1 MNKLVK
7 TVFKT
12 DLYKEF
18 LKSLNGI
25 LDLTDRELELLA
37 TFIDIDINTPK
48 LPNISKNVIST
59 ENRKYIRKILGITPD
74 NLSRYITKFKNQGI
88 LVKGRVE
95 DEVMVSKALV
105 PEIIGD
111 RVQVTIVLRISK
123 DESGSNDD

>member
-7 TVFKT
+7 SVSKA
-12 DLYKEF
+12 DLNTEF

-37 TFIDIDINTPK
+37 MFIAIDINTPK

-59 ENRKYIRKILGITPD
+59 ENRKYIRKVLGITPD

-88 LVKGRVE
+88 LIKGKIE
-95 DEVMVSKALV
+95 DEVVVNKALI

-111 RVQVTIVLRISK
+111 RVQITIILRVNK
-123 DESGSNDD
+123 DED

>member
-7 TVFKT
+7 SVNKA
-12 DLYKEF
+12 DLYAEF

-25 LDLTDRELELLA
+25 LDLTDRELELLG
-37 TFIDIDINTPK
+37 TFIQIDINTPK

-59 ENRKYIRKILGITPD
+59 ENRKYIRKTLGITPD

-88 LVKGRVE
+88 LVKGKIE
-95 DEVMVSKALV
+95 DEVMVNKALI

-111 RVQVTIVLRISK
+111 RVQITIILKVNK
-123 DESGSNDD
+123 EDEN